1 MMISRPQIILFPG
14 AIRIKILRF
23 HLVDQ
28 MQRINYENTMELLK
42 LLTWNSHIFSLYFKE
57 HLLFVLFKIRR
68 GSFFFL
74 AD

>member
-42 LLTWNSHIFSLYFKE
+42 LLTWNSHIFFYTHKLCPP
-57 HLLFVLFKIRR
+57 
-68 GSFFFL
+68 
-74 AD
+74 